1 MKAIAAMAKKSTA
14 VVIAR
19 ASIVVARGALTAIVL
34 ALLGVFVA
42 VVAPTAA
49 PAQKERV
56 VNFYNWSDYIDPT
69 VLESFTKRTGIKVQY
84 DTFDSNDTLEAKLL
98 AGRSG
103 YDVVVPTGY
112 FLARQI
118 AAGIFQKLDKSKL
131 PNLVN
136 AWPEIAQRLAVY
148 DPGNQY
154 AVNYM
159 WGTTGI
165 GYNLNAARR
174 ILGEGADTWMDSWN
188 SVFEPDK
195 IARFKDCGIHL
206 LDSSDD
212 IIPAALHYLKLDPNS
227 SNPAD
232 LTKAADLLVKIRPYV
247 RKFHSSEYLNA
258 LTTGEICFVVG
269 FSGDIKQAQK
279 RAAEAKGGIEIG
291 YTIPKEGAQ
300 LWFDN
305 LAIPSDAPNAAAA
318 HELINYLLEPEVA
331 AKNTNFISY
340 ANGNLASQKFIDK
353 AILDDRSIYPDAATM
368 AKLYTIIA
376 HDQKTQRLINRL
388 WTRIKT
394 AAEAERCPQSRPTTR
409 LRRRPGRGLRIQ
421 GLSRSPAVRSTSI
434 SDRKGRRRFSVAA
447 AV

>member
-1 MKAIAAMAKKSTA
+1 VNGIHQRPTKPWPAAF
-14 VVIAR
+14 
-19 ASIVVARGALTAIVL
+19 VVAAAIVL
-34 ALLGVFVA
+34 VA
-42 VVAPTAA
+42 IAGRAT
-49 PAQKERV
+49 AQKERV

-69 VLESFTKRTGIKVQY
+69 VLDDFSKETGIKVRY

-98 AGRSG
+98 AGKSG

-131 PNLVN
+131 PNLANV
-136 AWPEIAQRLAVY
+136 WPEIASRLASY

-165 GYNLNAARR
+165 GYNVNAAREM
-174 ILGEGADTWMDSWN
+174 LGETASVDSWAD
-188 SVFEPDK
+188 VFEPAK

-212 IIPAALHYLKLDPNS
+212 IMPAALHYLHLDPNS
-227 SNPAD
+227 SEPGD
-232 LTKAADLLVKIRPYV
+232 LQKAADLLLKIRPYV

-258 LTTGEICFVVG
+258 LATGEICFVVG

-279 RAAEAKGGIEIG
+279 RAAEAKGGVAIG
-291 YTIPKEGAQ
+291 YAIPKEGAQ

-305 LAIPSDAPNAAAA
+305 LAIPKDAPDLAEA
-318 HELINYLLEPEVA
+318 HALINYLLKPEVA
-331 AKNTNFISY
+331 AKNTNFIAY
-340 ANGNLASQKFIDK
+340 ANGNVASQKFVDH
-353 AILDDRSIYPDAATM
+353 AILDDRTIYPDAATM
-368 AKLYTIIA
+368 AKLYTITA

-394 AAEAERCPQSRPTTR
+394 
-409 LRRRPGRGLRIQ
+409 GR
-421 GLSRSPAVRSTSI
+421 
-434 SDRKGRRRFSVAA
+434 
-447 AV
+447 